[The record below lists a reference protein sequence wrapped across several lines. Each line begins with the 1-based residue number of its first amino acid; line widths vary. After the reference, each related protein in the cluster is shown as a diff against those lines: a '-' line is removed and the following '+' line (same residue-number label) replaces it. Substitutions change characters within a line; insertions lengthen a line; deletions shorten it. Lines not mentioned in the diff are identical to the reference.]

1 MKTTME
7 AVIQEQLPSIK
18 LTKGQKDSYGWEVRV
33 FGKDTTLLVQE
44 LKTVNEL
51 LKREFGEPK

>member
-1 MKTTME
+1 MTE
-7 AVIQEQLPSIK
+7 AVSQEQLPSIK

-44 LKTVNEL
+44 LKTINEL
-51 LKREFGEPK
+51 LKREFGELR

>member
-1 MKTTME
+1 ME
-7 AVIQEQLPSIK
+7 GVSQEQLPSIK

-44 LKTVNEL
+44 LKNINEM
-51 LKREFGEPK
+51 LKREFGEPR